1 MHHPSDDPFD
11 AVGQIPRSGRVLAM
25 DWGTAR
31 IGLAITDE
39 TQLIATPLATLTR
52 RAGKRPPLGEFL
64 TIVER
69 ERPVGLV
76 VGLPLNDEGAEGESA
91 LAAHAMGELF
101 AMRAHLPMDLVDESF
116 STTTALATV
125 TALGRRP
132 RNTKDVIDAI
142 AAAVVLQRWLEMRR
156 GGSI

>member
-1 MHHPSDDPFD
+1 
-11 AVGQIPRSGRVLAM
+11 
-25 DWGTAR
+25 
-31 IGLAITDE
+31 LAITDE
-39 TQLIATPLATLTR
+39 TQLIASPLTTLSR

-64 TIVER
+64 TLVER
-69 ERPVGLV
+69 EQPVGLV
-76 VGLPLNDEGAEGESA
+76 VGLPLNDEGGEGASA

-116 STTTALATV
+116 STTTALETI
-125 TALGRRP
+125 TALGRRH
-132 RNTKDVIDAI
+132 RHARDLVDAI

>member
-1 MHHPSDDPFD
+1 
-11 AVGQIPRSGRVLAM
+11 M

-39 TQLIATPLATLTR
+39 TQLIATPLATLMR

-69 ERPVGLV
+69 EVPVGLV
-76 VGLPLNDEGAEGESA
+76 VGLPLNDEGREGESA

-101 AMRAHLPMDLVDESF
+101 AMRANLPMDLVDESF
-116 STTTALATV
+116 STTTALETV
-125 TALGRRP
+125 TALGRRH
-132 RNTKDVIDAI
+132 RHAKDVIDAM

-156 GGSI
+156 GGLI